1 MSTFTIIIQYCLAV
15 LVNAI
20 IQGKK
25 IEGINT
31 GDKITAFFADKNQNE
46 DY

>member
-1 MSTFTIIIQYCLAV
+1 MPTFTIIIQYCLVV

-20 IQGKK
+20 RQGKK
-25 IEGINT
+25 IGGINT
-31 GDKITAFFADKNQNE
+31 GDKITAFFSDKSQIK